1 MMVGCRDADRRTGS
15 IPNRTREIEA
25 LLRMLAD
32 RARAAG
38 ASQLRVVVES
48 TGVYHRLV
56 LDVAN
61 HLGLLT
67 SLVDPSHVRKMRSI
81 LFGDAGKTDTRD
93 PYAIEALADTHRL
106 IIDRRLPEAFR
117 LLRIRAKLYS
127 DAECAI
133 IDAKSRIHR
142 ALRLLFPD
150 FDFSTDFLYGPSGRA
165 IFRCFSLDPHRI
177 ALAPPARLL
186 GRLRKL
192 SRITRNSVDRL
203 LASARASIAV
213 PRAPREVAVLIE
225 QLELAW
231 EDLELH
237 ERRRAAARFE
247 LERLYDEVRTLE
259 PRYPE
264 PQKGVVSKTNL
275 ARLIA
280 ETGPLSDYQSWR
292 QLLKMGGL
300 NLRERKSGR
309 YVGLTKISRTGRSML
324 RVILNQIALPLVK
337 GDRLFGGWYAHKR
350 TVEKMEGKKAMT
362 AVSRK
367 LVKMFWG
374 WYQSGAAFDPSRVFQ
389 CASEHRCAA

>member
-1 MMVGCRDADRRTGS
+1 
-15 IPNRTREIEA
+15 
-25 LLRMLAD
+25 
-32 RARAAG
+32 
-38 ASQLRVVVES
+38 
-48 TGVYHRLV
+48 
-56 LDVAN
+56 
-61 HLGLLT
+61 
-67 SLVDPSHVRKMRSI
+67 
-81 LFGDAGKTDTRD
+81 
-93 PYAIEALADTHRL
+93 
-106 IIDRRLPEAFR
+106 
-117 LLRIRAKLYS
+117 
-127 DAECAI
+127 
-133 IDAKSRIHR
+133 
-142 ALRLLFPD
+142 
-150 FDFSTDFLYGPSGRA
+150 
-165 IFRCFSLDPHRI
+165 
-177 ALAPPARLL
+177 
-186 GRLRKL
+186 
-192 SRITRNSVDRL
+192 
-203 LASARASIAV
+203 
-213 PRAPREVAVLIE
+213 
-225 QLELAW
+225 
-231 EDLELH
+231 
-237 ERRRAAARFE
+237 
-247 LERLYDEVRTLE
+247 VRTLE